1 MRVSMGK
8 RPQNMAM
15 MEPGGNQQR
24 ACPSSKTLK
33 LWSEKGMVV
42 IVCYSCNWGI
52 LKLYSITTKK
62 HGQWELSK
70 HTLCDKTSYTI
81 RFHQDPLLLLQ
92 LLNASWR
99 HWLQNDNNQLSG
111 SIWQN
116 LSHFLMFGGGIPS
129 HVVFLIQSLA
139 SGLQMFF
146 TEMILGILEI
156 CRHAYCMGPHWN

>member
-99 HWLQNDNNQLSG
+99 HWLQNDIISY
-111 SIWQN
+111 IWIYMAKSESFPNVWWWYPQPCC
-116 LSHFLMFGGGIPS
+116 FLNPKFGFWSP
-129 HVVFLIQSLA
+129 HVF
-139 SGLQMFF
+139 
-146 TEMILGILEI
+146 
-156 CRHAYCMGPHWN
+156 HWNDPGNPGNM